1 MMDLRSDTVTVPTP
15 AMREAM
21 VNAPVGDDV
30 YGEDPTV
37 IELERRT
44 AKLLGHEAGLFC
56 TSGSLAN
63 LLGVRLLVEPGQ
75 EVVCD
80 VGAHIARAE
89 MGAHAAVHGLTMRT
103 VPSVN
108 GLVDVDAYERVVA
121 PNAGPYLVSTAAVAV
136 ENTHNFGGGT
146 IQPYDRLVALGEVCR
161 SAGLGYHLDGAR
173 LWNAH
178 VATGVSLEA
187 YGSLFD
193 TVSVCF
199 SKGLGAPVGSVLVS
213 SAANIARA
221 RVWRKRLGG
230 GWRQAGILAAG
241 ALHALDHHVDRLAE
255 DHRAA
260 AVFAAA
266 VAARCPRPSTWRPCR
281 PTSWCWTPVPCPP
294 PRWPPRPRTEEC
306 WSPLWDLGCC
316 ARSPTWTSA
325 PRKRGR
331 RARSSARSWSTPDSS
346 SLHPVR
352 RERRSPP
359 RPLGHH

>member
-1 MMDLRSDTVTVPTP
+1 VIDLRSDTVTVPTP

-44 AKLLGHEAGLFC
+44 ADLLGHEAGLFC

-103 VPSVN
+103 VGSVN
-108 GLVDVDAYERVVA
+108 GLLDVDAYERVVA
-121 PNAGPYLVSTAAVAV
+121 PDAGPYLVSTAAVAV

-146 IQPYDRLVALGEVCR
+146 IQPYDRLVTLGEVCR

-178 VATGVSLEA
+178 VATGLSLEA

-213 SAANIARA
+213 TAANIAQA
-221 RVWRKRLGG
+221 RIWRKRLGG

-266 VAARCPRPSTWRPCR
+266 VADQVPVAVDVAAVQTNIVVLDTGAVPAAQVAAEAKDRGVVVSALGPRMLRAVTHLDVGAEEARTAGEVVGSIL
-281 PTSWCWTPVPCPP
+281 V
-294 PRWPPRPRTEEC
+294 
-306 WSPLWDLGCC
+306 D
-316 ARSPTWTSA
+316 A
-325 PRKRGR
+325 
-331 RARSSARSWSTPDSS
+331 
-346 SLHPVR
+346 
-352 RERRSPP
+352 
-359 RPLGHH
+359 